1 MMQVQVYRQQSYR
14 RKANNAYD
22 GGQFTIRVI
31 YYTTNFLNVSM
42 IYMLSDDVNFTIKF
56 KVNLGATQIITIIP
70 KMSFYFRN

>member
-1 MMQVQVYRQQSYR
+1 
-14 RKANNAYD
+14 
-22 GGQFTIRVI
+22 
-31 YYTTNFLNVSM
+31 M